1 MSALTERAFAK
12 LNLTLDVLG
21 RRPDGYHEMKMVM
34 QSVSLY
40 DEVELRLTEGGIAVA
55 TDKPFL
61 PTDGGNL
68 AYRAAETFL
77 RALERSDVGV
87 SIRIRKR
94 IPVCA
99 GLAGGS
105 ADAAAVFRGLSR
117 LLDTALPPDTLR
129 KAAEAVGSDV
139 PYCLLGGTALATGRG
154 ETLETLPPLPDCA
167 FVIVK
172 PTFSVSTPRLFERL
186 DSMNIRQR
194 PDTDGMLEALG
205 NGSVPDVARR
215 CFNIFEGVLPSWER
229 QLVEEAKDRLLTFG
243 AAGASMTGTGSAVYG
258 LFEDPER
265 AGDAH
270 TALREFYPE
279 CFLAF
284 PTKPERFLD

>member
-1 MSALTERAFAK
+1 MRALTERASAK

-34 QSVSLY
+34 QSVSLC

-61 PTDGGNL
+61 PTGEGNL

-77 RALERSDVGV
+77 RAAGRSDAGV

-117 LLDTALPPDTLR
+117 LLDAPLPPETLR

-154 ETLETLPPLPDCA
+154 ETLETLPSLPDCA

-172 PTFSVSTPRLFERL
+172 PAFSVSTPRLFERL
-186 DSMNIRQR
+186 DGMSIRQR

-205 NGSVPDVARR
+205 NRSVPDAARR
-215 CFNIFEGVLPSWER
+215 CFNIFEAVLPSRER
-229 QLVEEAKDRLLTFG
+229 HLVEEAKDRLLTFG

-265 AGDAH
+265 AEDAH
-270 TALREFYPE
+270 MALKEFYPE

-284 PTKPERFLD
+284 PTQTERFLD